1 MKKIEETEK
10 GTTTL
15 EITSST
21 HAATG
26 LIQETGNK
34 PKQSTGMR
42 KKCGIQREEIEVDR
56 RNTSQGNEDIGN
68 NEDIIK
74 STQNSADRNSDGR
87 LDQIED
93 EASSDNTDVKNEDSV
108 MLQTSYKTPIGI
120 AVYPG
125 SDSIDRKLGEEP
137 NNLAFPSHPRRNCPA
152 KKNQDFLWT

>member
-1 MKKIEETEK
+1 
-10 GTTTL
+10 
-15 EITSST
+15 
-21 HAATG
+21 
-26 LIQETGNK
+26 
-34 PKQSTGMR
+34 MR

-108 MLQTSYKTPIGI
+108 MLRTSYKTPTGI

-125 SDSIDRKLGEEP
+125 SDSIGGKLGEEP
-137 NNLAFPSHPRRNCPA
+137 NNMVFP
-152 KKNQDFLWT
+152 